1 LDFVVDGRHLR
12 LLVPSKHG
20 SKTADEA
27 VPTVAP
33 RPDPLPPVDLVE
45 PVFIDPLPPAPVA
58 EAPPVLADPPV
69 DVVETPPV
77 LAEPP
82 APALAERPVDVV
94 ETPPVLAGPPA
105 PVLIEPPAPV
115 LIEPPVDVVETPPV
129 LAEPPAAVL
138 IEPPAPEV
146 VEPPVDVLETPS
158 VLAEPPAPL
167 LAEPPAAVVIEPP
180 VDVVETPPMFTEPQ
194 VPVVTEPPAPVSLIP
209 PAPVLLEP
217 PSPVPPVVAETLE
230 TAEPLETVEPLE
242 TAEPPVYVSGA
253 DDTFVTEATDGW
265 TDDEYG
271 TAPARPPAWFRYA
284 SSRPR
289 APKKHARP
297 RTRHVV
303 RAAVFTVLA
312 GLIPIAAGVRYF
324 QTHNTTGRITGVA
337 LSDTA
342 IAGRIGIQP
351 GDLVGWSAT
360 APRMGNA
367 FAAGA
372 TTNGPA
378 ALGTAVQAST
388 VLARCLHVPV
398 SAVDGAFGMGNS
410 ISQRTAEVASP
421 SYADPA
427 GNGGAVNSVV
437 DMVQS
442 PQVGAADASVFQNPA
457 LFATCYQPF
466 VQAMLPY
473 ATGGGGTGFATA
485 TVQPVV
491 VPVPNGPGT
500 VTVAAFQIA
509 RIANDPGQTKTV
521 VTTATAVFVGR
532 VQATLGTVSDLVFS
546 INAQNAL
553 VRDLEIRS
561 LGVGEL

>member
-1 LDFVVDGRHLR
+1 
-12 LLVPSKHG
+12 
-20 SKTADEA
+20 
-27 VPTVAP
+27 
-33 RPDPLPPVDLVE
+33 
-45 PVFIDPLPPAPVA
+45 
-58 EAPPVLADPPV
+58 
-69 DVVETPPV
+69 
-77 LAEPP
+77 
-82 APALAERPVDVV
+82 
-94 ETPPVLAGPPA
+94 
-105 PVLIEPPAPV
+105 
-115 LIEPPVDVVETPPV
+115 
-129 LAEPPAAVL
+129 
-138 IEPPAPEV
+138 
-146 VEPPVDVLETPS
+146 
-158 VLAEPPAPL
+158 
-167 LAEPPAAVVIEPP
+167 
-180 VDVVETPPMFTEPQ
+180 
-194 VPVVTEPPAPVSLIP
+194 
-209 PAPVLLEP
+209 
-217 PSPVPPVVAETLE
+217 
-230 TAEPLETVEPLE
+230 
-242 TAEPPVYVSGA
+242 
-253 DDTFVTEATDGW
+253 
-265 TDDEYG
+265 
-271 TAPARPPAWFRYA
+271 
-284 SSRPR
+284 
-289 APKKHARP
+289 
-297 RTRHVV
+297 
-303 RAAVFTVLA
+303 
-312 GLIPIAAGVRYF
+312 
-324 QTHNTTGRITGVA
+324 VA